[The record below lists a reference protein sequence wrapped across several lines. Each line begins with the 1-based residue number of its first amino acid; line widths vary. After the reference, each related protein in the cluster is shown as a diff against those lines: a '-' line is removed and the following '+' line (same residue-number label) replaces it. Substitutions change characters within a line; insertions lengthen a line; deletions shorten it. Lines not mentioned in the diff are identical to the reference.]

1 MRHVDAGLFGL
12 GLRLDSDQS
21 VFHELSARLPSG
33 MFDGHSSVIPSPD
46 HLFFIGL
53 SKLLLQAIVT
63 LLTPDLR
70 PTLGDSFRESLAHT
84 GLPCTKVYNA
94 SNKMYVN
101 SLGISECA
109 AVCIIG
115 PHACRRATPDA
126 LLTEPVTG
134 TSPLGV
140 AVDLLKDFYDVV
152 RLASLYPRAELDG
165 EAACMD
171 RDGAAVELRRRAAVL
186 LRSIRAACARP
197 DCATLAA
204 SFDSR
209 SIHRMSEAAWH
220 AVQLLGSIRDAFELL
235 FESMHQ
241 PLKHSIRSGNG
252 HDDVRRAMTKMM
264 DNEIVSR
271 LAMEPSKFSLP
282 RYWLQHASLRKLC
295 DSAVP
300 LPSSLV
306 DSKWTAGHYRQP
318 EADVPIAAKL
328 LVAGRVAETG
338 HVSWPRHTVRGGVAI
353 RPTDTVVVL
362 VASGAGVQDVHVA
375 RVGEEGEPSF
385 HVSFFRV
392 VAIWVASDGQP
403 SSVVSQFACAA
414 HGAWKLDESRVLHL
428 PMGHGVRRALTLH
441 DCTSACSARE
451 CSSNLHDST
460 NSGVLCGREQGY
472 PPRQGETK
480 T

>member
-33 MFDGHSSVIPSPD
+33 MFDGHSSVLPSPD
-46 HLFFIGL
+46 HLLFMDL

-70 PTLGDSFRESLAHT
+70 PTLRDSLRESLAHT

-94 SNKMYVN
+94 SSKTYVN

-115 PHACRRATPDA
+115 LDARRRATPDA

-140 AVDLLKDFYDVV
+140 AVDLLKDCYDVV
-152 RLASLYPRAELDG
+152 RLAYLYPRAELDG
-165 EAACMD
+165 EAACME

-204 SFDSR
+204 IFDAR
-209 SIHRMSEAAWH
+209 SIHRMSQAAWH

-252 HDDVRRAMTKMM
+252 HDDMRSAMTKMM
-264 DNEIVSR
+264 GNEIVSR

-282 RYWLQHASLRKLC
+282 RYWLQHASLRKLR
-295 DSAVP
+295 DFSVP

-338 HVSWPRHTVRGGVAI
+338 HVSWPRHTVRGGGCHPV
-353 RPTDTVVVL
+353 DGYCGG
-362 VASGAGVQDVHVA
+362 ASGEWCRRSRCARGARGRGSRAQFSCELLSCRGNLGCARRPAVLGGVPICLCRVWSLEVGRVA
-375 RVGEEGEPSF
+375 C
-385 HVSFFRV
+385 
-392 VAIWVASDGQP
+392 
-403 SSVVSQFACAA
+403 FAPT
-414 HGAWKLDESRVLHL
+414 HGPWRPQGID
-428 PMGHGVRRALTLH
+428 AL
-441 DCTSACSARE
+441 
-451 CSSNLHDST
+451 
-460 NSGVLCGREQGY
+460 
-472 PPRQGETK
+472 
-480 T
+480 

>member
-33 MFDGHSSVIPSPD
+33 MFDGHRSVLPSPD
-46 HLFFIGL
+46 HLFFMGL
-53 SKLLLQAIVT
+53 TKRLLQAIFT

-70 PTLGDSFRESLAHT
+70 PTLGVSLREALAHA
-84 GLPCTKVYNA
+84 GLPCTRVYNA
-94 SNKMYVN
+94 SNKTYVN
-101 SLGISECA
+101 SLGISEWA
-109 AVCIIG
+109 AVCIVG

-126 LLTEPVTG
+126 LLTGPVTG

-140 AVDLLKDFYDVV
+140 AVDLLQDLYDVV
-152 RLASLYPRAELDG
+152 RLAYLYPRAELDG

-204 SFDSR
+204 IFDVPN
-209 SIHRMSEAAWH
+209 IHRMSEAVWH
-220 AVQLLGSIRDAFELL
+220 AVQLLGSMRDAFELL

-241 PLKHSIRSGNG
+241 PLKRSIRSGNG
-252 HDDVRRAMTKMM
+252 HDDVRRAMTKMV

-282 RYWLQHASLRKLC
+282 RYWLQHASLRKLF
-295 DSAVP
+295 DSAGP
-300 LPSSLV
+300 LASSLV

-318 EADVPIAAKL
+318 ESVVPSAAKL
-328 LVAGRVAETG
+328 LVAGRVAETC
-338 HVSWPRHTVRGGVAI
+338 HVSWRRHTVRGGVAI

-362 VASGAGVQDVHVA
+362 VASDAGVQDVHVA
-375 RVGEEGEPSF
+375 RVGEEGEPSV

-392 VAIWVASDGQP
+392 VAIWVAPDGQP
-403 SSVVSQFACAA
+403 AAVVSPFACAA
-414 HGAWKLDESRVLHL
+414 HGAWTLDESRVLHL
-428 PMGHGVRRALTLH
+428 PMGHGVRRALALH

-451 CSSNLHDST
+451 RSSICHDNT
-460 NSGVLCGREQGY
+460 NSWVLYGREQGY
-472 PPRQGETK
+472 PPRQG
-480 T
+480 